1 MVRVVVPVIPDAL
14 ARMVTLPVFLPCAT
28 PELRTCA
35 IFGLEDFQ
43 LRPLNFVELLPSLKV
58 PVAVNLM
65 DVPLAIVGL
74 AGVIAIDT
82 RCTFA
87 TVRLVDPLTAPRVAV
102 IVADPMATLLARP

>member
-43 LRPLNFVELLPSLKV
+43 LKPLNLVEVLPSLKV

-87 TVRLVDPLTAPRVAV
+87 TVRPVDPLTVPNVAV